1 MKTCAE
7 FSLLLIIWI
16 SMLQSLFAEEGQTA
30 CIVGYL
36 WDQTIKKCIPCSAGY
51 YGENCEDKCAFPH
64 FGLKCLSYCNC
75 AKRFCHHFD
84 GCKQLPEGVF
94 EDIDKEQNQTLLH
107 PTNTTDNKWILP
119 VMLGIIGLAV
129 VSFVLAMIYLYTHKP
144 WKHQIDMR
152 TS

>member
-1 MKTCAE
+1 MQNRPFLC
-7 FSLLLIIWI
+7 
-16 SMLQSLFAEEGQTA
+16 
-30 CIVGYL
+30 V
-36 WDQTIKKCIPCSAGY
+36 
-51 YGENCEDKCAFPH
+51 
-64 FGLKCLSYCNC
+64 
-75 AKRFCHHFD
+75 
-84 GCKQLPEGVF
+84 GVF

-144 WKHQIDMR
+144 WKHRIDMR

>member
-1 MKTCAE
+1 MQNRPFLC
-7 FSLLLIIWI
+7 
-16 SMLQSLFAEEGQTA
+16 
-30 CIVGYL
+30 V
-36 WDQTIKKCIPCSAGY
+36 
-51 YGENCEDKCAFPH
+51 
-64 FGLKCLSYCNC
+64 
-75 AKRFCHHFD
+75 
-84 GCKQLPEGVF
+84 GVF

-107 PTNTTDNKWILP
+107 PTNTKDNKWIFP

>member
-1 MKTCAE
+1 MQNRPFLC
-7 FSLLLIIWI
+7 
-16 SMLQSLFAEEGQTA
+16 
-30 CIVGYL
+30 V
-36 WDQTIKKCIPCSAGY
+36 
-51 YGENCEDKCAFPH
+51 
-64 FGLKCLSYCNC
+64 
-75 AKRFCHHFD
+75 
-84 GCKQLPEGVF
+84 GVF

-129 VSFVLAMIYLYTHKP
+129 VSFVLAMIYLYTNKP

>member
-1 MKTCAE
+1 MQNRPFLC
-7 FSLLLIIWI
+7 
-16 SMLQSLFAEEGQTA
+16 
-30 CIVGYL
+30 V
-36 WDQTIKKCIPCSAGY
+36 
-51 YGENCEDKCAFPH
+51 
-64 FGLKCLSYCNC
+64 
-75 AKRFCHHFD
+75 
-84 GCKQLPEGVF
+84 GVF

-119 VMLGIIGLAV
+119 VMFGIIGLAV

>member
-1 MKTCAE
+1 MQNRPFLC
-7 FSLLLIIWI
+7 
-16 SMLQSLFAEEGQTA
+16 
-30 CIVGYL
+30 V
-36 WDQTIKKCIPCSAGY
+36 
-51 YGENCEDKCAFPH
+51 
-64 FGLKCLSYCNC
+64 
-75 AKRFCHHFD
+75 
-84 GCKQLPEGVF
+84 GVF

-144 WKHQIDMR
+144 WKHQIDMS

>member
-1 MKTCAE
+1 MQNRPFLCVDV
-7 FSLLLIIWI
+7 FVD
-16 SMLQSLFAEEGQTA
+16 MVF
-30 CIVGYL
+30 
-36 WDQTIKKCIPCSAGY
+36 DKK
-51 YGENCEDKCAFPH
+51 
-64 FGLKCLSYCNC
+64 
-75 AKRFCHHFD
+75 
-84 GCKQLPEGVF
+84 
-94 EDIDKEQNQTLLH
+94 QNQTLLH

>member
-1 MKTCAE
+1 MQNRPFLC
-7 FSLLLIIWI
+7 
-16 SMLQSLFAEEGQTA
+16 
-30 CIVGYL
+30 V
-36 WDQTIKKCIPCSAGY
+36 
-51 YGENCEDKCAFPH
+51 
-64 FGLKCLSYCNC
+64 
-75 AKRFCHHFD
+75 
-84 GCKQLPEGVF
+84 GVF

-129 VSFVLAMIYLYTHKP
+129 VSFVLAMRYLYTHKS

>member
-1 MKTCAE
+1 MQNRPFLC
-7 FSLLLIIWI
+7 
-16 SMLQSLFAEEGQTA
+16 
-30 CIVGYL
+30 V
-36 WDQTIKKCIPCSAGY
+36 
-51 YGENCEDKCAFPH
+51 
-64 FGLKCLSYCNC
+64 
-75 AKRFCHHFD
+75 
-84 GCKQLPEGVF
+84 GVF

-144 WKHQIDMR
+144 WKHQIDTR